1 MFSKSLLKKGKWILG
16 RIDCSTMVLFCGQ
29 IYMLC
34 MDIEPLLGRFR
45 ASLGWEIVLFFEG
58 VHLIICLGAVDIRN
72 SCLGF

>member
-1 MFSKSLLKKGKWILG
+1 
-16 RIDCSTMVLFCGQ
+16 
-29 IYMLC
+29 

-58 VHLIICLGAVDIRN
+58 VHLIICLGAVDIRI